1 MSVNISLHW
10 AFQNIHP
17 SLSFYIRSQKVPK
30 HVRCWFYF
38 DEISSAAVSLLDE
51 IPEFWSTY
59 QKCVSICKIMNSLT
73 YSMFSKIKLQEIF
86 TENLIKV
93 IRLFATAKQNTI
105 DKLKKF
111 QLQKYIILSSP
122 KFIQK
127 VTNMYSQGKF
137 LKDRFFIRESK
148 KKYI

>member
-1 MSVNISLHW
+1 
-10 AFQNIHP
+10 
-17 SLSFYIRSQKVPK
+17 
-30 HVRCWFYF
+30 
-38 DEISSAAVSLLDE
+38 
-51 IPEFWSTY
+51 
-59 QKCVSICKIMNSLT
+59 MNSLT

-86 TENLIKV
+86 TENLIEV

-122 KFIQK
+122 MFIQK

-137 LKDRFFIRESK
+137 LKGRFFIRES
-148 KKYI
+148 